1 MKFTNSK
8 ALRARNGLAAP
19 KILLALISA
28 SVAVLMACGGDAT
41 GSELGEAANNASPSA
56 VSQSAGPVQAV
67 SLSMDDYLGS
77 TVVLY
82 FSFPG

>member
-1 MKFTNSK
+1 MNLTN
-8 ALRARNGLAAP
+8 P
-19 KILLALISA
+19 KGLLALILIA
-28 SVAVLMACGGDAT
+28 AVALTACGGDAST
-41 GSELGEAANNASPSA
+41 AGSQALTQPADALP
-56 VSQSAGPVQAV
+56 AV

>member
-1 MKFTNSK
+1 MKLTNSM
-8 ALRARNGLAAP
+8 
-19 KILLALISA
+19 ALIALLSA
-28 SVAVLMACGGDAT
+28 SAAVLTACGGDVSGGAVK
-41 GSELGEAANNASPSA
+41 SSNPSA
-56 VSQSAGPVQAV
+56 VSQSSSMVQPV

>member
-1 MKFTNSK
+1 MAWTSRLGVTLETVRSLPKVNLANSK
-8 ALRARNGLAAP
+8 GLLGLIFIAAVALTACAGDSGAAATDIGP
-19 KILLALISA
+19 QPADAL
-28 SVAVLMACGGDAT
+28 
-41 GSELGEAANNASPSA
+41 P
-56 VSQSAGPVQAV
+56 AV

>member
-1 MKFTNSK
+1 MKSASPK
-8 ALRARNGLAAP
+8 AL
-19 KILLALISA
+19 IALILISTA
-28 SVAVLMACGGDAT
+28 ALTACGGDASVPASSGT
-41 GSELGEAANNASPSA
+41 GNNASPSA
-56 VSQSAGPVQAV
+56 VSQSSSVVPAV